1 MWYYTEKQMKVG
13 LNVEQVLVNAFAYV
27 LIIAGGYG
35 LKRFGVFQVNDFRV
49 LAKIVLNL
57 TLPAAVIVNFNKI
70 ALDTSLL
77 ALVAMG
83 FVCTLVHIGAGYGL
97 GRRHGVIAQA
107 FNMQN
112 FSGYNI
118 GVFALPF
125 ILNFIGPVGVAAICL
140 FDVGNSL
147 LVMGGT
153 YALASSV
160 LHEGRRNGVWHFVKT
175 ILSSTTMVVYLIMT
189 ALSLLHVK
197 VPAEPMVL
205 VSKVAMANGFLAML
219 MIGIGFE
226 LHLARNQVAR
236 VVQALAVRVG
246 FAVIVAL
253 GAYYVLPFALEVRQ
267 ALVVLAFAP
276 IPASATAF
284 TAKLDGDI
292 ALSSTLNS
300 LAILVSILI
309 MTLLL
314 INMHL
319 I

>member
-1 MWYYTEKQMKVG
+1 
-13 LNVEQVLVNAFAYV
+13 
-27 LIIAGGYG
+27 
-35 LKRFGVFQVNDFRV
+35 
-49 LAKIVLNL
+49 
-57 TLPAAVIVNFNKI
+57 
-70 ALDTSLL
+70 LDTSLL